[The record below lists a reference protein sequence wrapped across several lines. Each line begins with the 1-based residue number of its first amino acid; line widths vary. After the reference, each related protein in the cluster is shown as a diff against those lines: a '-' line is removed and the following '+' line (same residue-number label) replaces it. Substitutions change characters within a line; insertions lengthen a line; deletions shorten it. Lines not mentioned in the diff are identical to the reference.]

1 MVISKKSWLLF
12 ILVSV
17 SVATILVAASLS
29 SLELR
34 PGRGRPVAMERQ
46 EPETGAINSPNPF
59 MRIFIRIILFIAG
72 ILIPV
77 SIIYHLRSSQGRRRM
92 LILFIIVLSFFL
104 LMNHLPWSKF
114 QLRLP
119 KLDLLGSP
127 LGDNSQLPPQADI
140 ATPNPPWWLVLL
152 VSLGLSALILGV
164 SLYLWRRF
172 RRRSSP
178 LELVAKEARKT
189 IDELRSGADLKE
201 GVIRCY
207 FEMNKVLREQRG
219 LKRQQAMTTREFENY
234 LNEIGLPDLHIR
246 RLTRLF
252 EKVRYGAKNLTS
264 VEDRE
269 AIACLSAI
277 ARACEGSL

>member
-1 MVISKKSWLLF
+1 MVKKNG
-12 ILVSV
+12 ILSIL
-17 SVATILVAASLS
+17 ILVALAIILLSASLS

-34 PGRGRPVAMERQ
+34 AGRGRPVAMEKQ
-46 EPETGAINSPNPF
+46 ETEPGTASSPNLF
-59 MRIFIRIILFIAG
+59 VHIFVRSILLITG
-72 ILIPV
+72 ILVPI
-77 SIIYHLRSSQGRRRM
+77 SIFLNLRTSRGRRRM
-92 LILFIIVLSFFL
+92 LIFATIILCFML
-104 LMNHLPWSKF
+104 LKNHLPWDKF
-114 QLRLP
+114 QLRVP
-119 KLDLLGSP
+119 KLNMQGLLG
-127 LGDNSQLPPQADI
+127 DKSQLPPQDEM
-140 ATPNPPWWLVLL
+140 ATPNPPWWLVFL
-152 VSLGLSALILGV
+152 VSLGLSALILGG
-164 SLYLWRRF
+164 SLFIWRRF

-178 LELVAKEARKT
+178 LQLVAKEARKT

-207 FEMNKVLREQRG
+207 FEMNKVLKEQRG

-234 LNEIGLPDLHIR
+234 LNEIGLPDLHIK

-277 ARACEGSL
+277 VRACEGSL

>member
-1 MVISKKSWLLF
+1 MVISKKTWLLF

-34 PGRGRPVAMERQ
+34 AGRERPVAMERL
-46 EPETGAINSPNPF
+46 EPETGAVLSPNPL
-59 MRIFIRIILFIAG
+59 MRVFIRIILLITG
-72 ILIPV
+72 ILIPL
-77 SIIYHLRSSQGRRRM
+77 SILYHLRSSQGRRRM
-92 LILFIIVLSFFL
+92 LILFIIVLSFLL
-104 LMNHLPWSKF
+104 LMNYIPWSKF
-114 QLRLP
+114 QRQAL
-119 KLDLLGSP
+119 KLNMLTP
-127 LGDNSQLPPQADI
+127 LGDKSQLPPQGDI
-140 ATPNPPWWLVLL
+140 AIPKPPWWLVFI
-152 VSLGLSALILGV
+152 VSLGLSALILGGG
-164 SLYLWRRF
+164 LYLWRRF

-219 LKRQQAMTTREFENY
+219 LKRQQTMTTREFENY
-234 LNEIGLPDLHIR
+234 LNEIGLPDPHIR

-252 EKVRYGAKNLTS
+252 EKVRYGAKNLTT
-264 VEDRE
+264 VEESE

>member
-1 MVISKKSWLLF
+1 MAKKNGVLS
-12 ILVSV
+12 IL
-17 SVATILVAASLS
+17 ILVALAIIILSASLS

-34 PGRGRPVAMERQ
+34 SGRGRPVAMERQ
-46 EPETGAINSPNPF
+46 EPETSVVTSPNPF
-59 MRIFIRIILFIAG
+59 IRVFIRIILLITG
-72 ILIPV
+72 ILIPL
-77 SIIYHLRSSQGRRRM
+77 SIIYHLRSSEGRRRM
-92 LILFIIVLSFFL
+92 LILFIIVLSFIF
-104 LMNHLPWSKF
+104 LMNHIPWSKF
-114 QLRLP
+114 QRQAP
-119 KLDLLGSP
+119 KLNMLAP
-127 LGDNSQLPPQADI
+127 LGDKSQLPPQGDI
-140 ATPNPPWWLVLL
+140 ATPKPPWWLVFI
-152 VSLGLSALILGV
+152 VSLGLSALILGGG
-164 SLYLWRRF
+164 LYLWRRF

-207 FEMNKVLREQRG
+207 FEMNKVLKEQQG
-219 LKRQQAMTTREFENY
+219 LKRQQAMTTREFENH
-234 LNEIGLPDLHIR
+234 LNKIGLPNLHIK

>member
-1 MVISKKSWLLF
+1 MSKKNG
-12 ILVSV
+12 ILSIL
-17 SVATILVAASLS
+17 ILVALAIILLSASLS

-34 PGRGRPVAMERQ
+34 AGRGRPVAMERQ
-46 EPETGAINSPNPF
+46 ESETGALPSANPF
-59 MRIFIRIILFIAG
+59 MRVFIRVILLITG

-77 SIIYHLRSSQGRRRM
+77 SIILNLRSSQGRRRM
-92 LILFIIVLSFFL
+92 LILFIIVMSFIL
-104 LMNHLPWSKF
+104 LMNHIPWSKF
-114 QLRLP
+114 QLRVP
-119 KLDLLGSP
+119 KLNMQGLLG
-127 LGDNSQLPPQADI
+127 DKSQLPPQDDI
-140 ATPNPPWWLVLL
+140 AIPNPPWWLVFIA
-152 VSLGLSALILGV
+152 SLGLSALILGG
-164 SLYLWRRF
+164 SLFLWRRF

-189 IDELRSGADLKE
+189 IDELRGGADLKE

-207 FEMNKVLREQRG
+207 FEMNNVLKEQRG

-234 LNEIGLPDLHIR
+234 LNEIGLPDLHIK

-277 ARACEGSL
+277 VRACEGSL

>member
-1 MVISKKSWLLF
+1 MLF
-12 ILVSV
+12 ILISV
-17 SVATILVAASLS
+17 FVATILVAASLS

-46 EPETGAINSPNPF
+46 EPETGAVPSPNPF
-59 MRIFIRIILFIAG
+59 MRIFIRIILLITG
-72 ILIPV
+72 VLIPV

-92 LILFIIVLSFFL
+92 LILFIIALSFIL
-104 LMNHLPWSKF
+104 LMNHIPWSKF
-114 QLRLP
+114 QRQAP
-119 KLDLLGSP
+119 KLNMPAP
-127 LGDNSQLPPQADI
+127 LVDNSQLPPQGDI

-152 VSLGLSALILGV
+152 VSLGLSALILGG

-172 RRRSSP
+172 SRRSSP

-207 FEMNKVLREQRG
+207 FEMNKILREQRG